1 MSRPDTG
8 RLMREVQFLIGD
20 TDRDGLPDG
29 QLLDRFVVERD
40 EAAFERLV
48 RRYGRLVFA
57 VCRRVLADSNSAED
71 AFQATF
77 LVLVHKARSLDR
89 RRPVGDWLYTVAFRL
104 ACRARANEARRR
116 EREANAAR
124 SRTTSFDE
132 PVATDVFPVLYEELN
147 RLPERHRE
155 VLVLSYLE
163 GRTYEQ
169 VARAIGCPLGTV
181 GWRLS
186 RAKEALRDRLTSRG
200 VASPAAAVALLA
212 TATTGSTI
220 AAPLLDTTI
229 RAGLWFAGERTVGD
243 AVVSPHAIQLARSAL
258 RTATTSKIVMAAS
271 VAVAVAIGGGTM
283 WLARSE
289 AKPDDS
295 KLVAAKPLDAA
306 ASKTTDLP
314 PGATARLGSAQFRH
328 GEAVFFIAYT
338 TDGKHIVTAG
348 RDHTIRL
355 WERETGRE
363 VREFE
368 RAEDKKPDLDPK
380 PALAMPGKLMMRP
393 ARDEDFP
400 VALSPDGKLL
410 AAGKGK
416 TITVWDVED
425 GKRLHALAAT
435 VTVTELFFTPGG
447 KSLVAADVSPTV
459 TLWDP
464 TTGKATKTFAIKGP
478 EDTAGIVRSGG
489 AVSPTG
495 THFVQQFIEA
505 GTGNATLR
513 VHDLA
518 TGEARPEIR
527 MGVGGAQG
535 IAFSPDGK
543 YLAWSNFTDG
553 ITVWDVPG
561 HKQVAQFGRL
571 GGMKYKFFGN
581 SIAFTNDSKTLAATL
596 ANDDIELWDV
606 ATGKPLRTVSAYVP
620 EGGPRGAAQMG
631 NRVAVRIAI
640 AAGGRMTRS
649 DLVFSPD
656 GKAVAASLENATI
669 RQFDTGTGNE
679 IAATAGHLSGVIATG
694 SDGRTVVTVSK
705 ESVRVWDA
713 SGKQERQWPL
723 APPAISAAVSRD
735 AKLVATSSAGGVV
748 RLWDAATGKKV
759 RDVETK
765 RADAAGLGFSPDG
778 KVLAT
783 KSELNAAVNLWD
795 TATGNHIRTIGQ
807 DGEPVLSGGRVMLDY
822 SGVQT
827 PVIAFSPDGRLIAAA
842 GDKKQLSIW
851 DAATGSPVSE
861 ILSTGRGVVYAFAFS
876 ENGHAIV
883 TLSSSGTVTGYEI
896 ATGEKRYEFKPTGD
910 PADTPAGPGATGAMM
925 VNVFARGVAA
935 AGGLGF
941 TADGRYILAGASNPA
956 VRVWDTVTGQEA
968 GQLKGHLGSVSTL
981 RAAAD
986 GKSFVSGSVDT
997 TALVWDV
1004 AHFHRLEVAR
1014 DTPMAGTDL
1023 EGLWSELAKPD
1034 ASAAF
1039 EATRKFLT
1047 DRGPAVE
1054 MLKDRLRPVPK
1065 VEDGRIDKLV
1075 ADLAGALSARRK
1087 AAQEL
1092 ERLGELAVP
1101 QLRKALEGNPALEF
1115 RQRVERL
1122 LEKATVQKPQ
1132 GDQLREVRAIE
1143 LLELA
1148 ATPEAKKV
1156 LESLAAGAPGARL
1169 TREAAGAISRMSKQ

>member
-8 RLMREVQFLIGD
+8 RLMREVQSLIGD
-20 TDRDGLPDG
+20 ADRDGMPDG
-29 QLLDRFVVERD
+29 QLLARFVEDRD

-57 VCRRVLADSNSAED
+57 VCRRVLSDSNSAED

-89 RRPVGDWLYTVAFRL
+89 QRPVGDWLYTVAFRL
-104 ACRARANEARRR
+104 ACRARANELRRR
-116 EREANAAR
+116 EREVNAAR
-124 SRTTSFDE
+124 SRPVAADE
-132 PVATDVFPVLYEELN
+132 PAPTDVFPVLHEELN
-147 RLPERHRE
+147 RLPERHRA

-163 GRTYEQ
+163 GQTYEQ

-212 TATTGSTI
+212 TATTGAAI
-220 AAPLLDTTI
+220 AAPLLDTTV
-229 RAGLWFAGERTVGD
+229 RAGLWFAGEPTVGD
-243 AVVSPHAIQLARSAL
+243 AVVSPHAIALARSVL
-258 RTATTSKIVMAAS
+258 RTASTSKIVMAAS
-271 VAVAVAIGGGTM
+271 VALAVAIGGGTM
-283 WLARSE
+283 WLAQSA
-289 AKPDDS
+289 AKPDD
-295 KLVAAKPLDAA
+295 KPVATKPADTAP
-306 ASKTTDLP
+306 SKTTDLP
-314 PGATARLGSAQFRH
+314 AGATARLGSAQFRH
-328 GEAVFFIAYT
+328 GEAVFFIGYT
-338 TDGKHIVTAG
+338 ADGKHIVTAG
-348 RDHTIRL
+348 RDQTIRL
-355 WERETGRE
+355 WDRETGRE
-363 VREFE
+363 VRGFE

-380 PALAMPGKLMMRP
+380 PTPAMPGKMMMRP
-393 ARDEDFP
+393 ARDDDFP

-416 TITVWDVED
+416 TISLWDVET
-425 GKRLHALAAT
+425 GKRLHALEGAAA
-435 VTVTELFFTPGG
+435 VTELFFNPDGR
-447 KSLVAADVSPTV
+447 SLVAADTSPTV

-464 TTGKATKTFAIKGP
+464 MIGQATKTFAIKGP
-478 EDTAGIVRSGG
+478 DDATGIVRSGG
-489 AVSPTG
+489 AVSPAG
-495 THFVQQFIEA
+495 THFVQQFIET

-513 VHDLA
+513 VHDLV
-518 TGEARPEIR
+518 TGEVQPEIR

-553 ITVWDVPG
+553 VTVWDVPG
-561 HKQVAQFGRL
+561 HKQVGQFGRQ

-581 SIAFTNDSKTLAATL
+581 SIAFTNDSKKLAATL
-596 ANDDIELWDV
+596 ANDAIELWDV
-606 ATGKPLRTVSAYVP
+606 ATGKLERTISGYEAERP
-620 EGGPRGAAQMG
+620 S
-631 NRVAVRIAI
+631 RVAVRIAI

-649 DLVFSPD
+649 DLAFAPD

-713 SGKQERQWPL
+713 SGKEERQWPL

-735 AKLVATSSAGGVV
+735 AKLVATSSGGGVV
-748 RLWDAATGKKV
+748 RLWDTATGKKV
-759 RDVETK
+759 RDIETK
-765 RADAAGLGFSPDG
+765 RPDAAGLGFSPDG
-778 KVLAT
+778 KMLAT

-795 TATGNHIRTIGQ
+795 TATSNHLRTIGQ
-807 DGEPVLSGGRVMLDY
+807 DGEPVLSGGRVMIDY

-827 PVIAFSPDGRLIAAA
+827 PVIAFSPDGRLVAAA
-842 GDKKQLSIW
+842 GDKKQLSVW
-851 DAATGSPVSE
+851 DAATGSPICEIVS
-861 ILSTGRGVVYAFAFS
+861 TARGVVHAFAFS

-883 TLSSSGTVTGYEI
+883 TLSSTGTVTGYEI

-910 PADTPAGPGATGAMM
+910 SADTPAGPGPTGAMM
-925 VNVFARGVAA
+925 INVFARGHAT
-935 AGGLGF
+935 GGGVGF
-941 TADGRYILAGASNPA
+941 SADGRYILAGANGPA

-968 GQLKGHLGSVSTL
+968 GQLKGHSGSVSTL

-1004 AHFHRLEVAR
+1004 AHFHRLDVAR
-1014 DTPMAGTDL
+1014 DTPMAGADL
-1023 EGLWSELAKPD
+1023 ESLWGELAKPD
-1034 ASAAF
+1034 ANAAF
-1039 EATRKFLT
+1039 AATRKLLT
-1047 DRGPAVE
+1047 DRGPTVE

-1075 ADLAGALSARRK
+1075 ADLAGGFSARRK
-1087 AAQEL
+1087 AAEEL

-1148 ATPEAKKV
+1148 GTPEAKKV
-1156 LESLAAGAPGARL
+1156 LDSLAAGAAGARL
-1169 TREAAGAISRMSKQ
+1169 TREAEAAMSRMK